1 LGPKQV
7 RCWHVWRTGQVYVDT
22 ISVRSRAASRARCRA
37 AQTVDPCHGR
47 WLQAQRSFGRLPVR
61 TAVRCRNKSRLPK
74 AQQYAVGASMT
85 RVRRSTVAPCRTHC
99 AFEMQSLAQL
109 ATEARSVAKLRHLE
123 LAASEWAQL
132 QPWLPWL
139 GTQSCARTLY
149 CSLRQSSSAAR
160 GAAHEASRPRL
171 ALLSDAAV
179 PLVTLRWNGGA
190 SVSMEA
196 RARHRLMGLRHWHF
210 TPAAQATEQQ
220 SSKVLRPP
228 YHASGPEAMNLT
240 LTPRRERRSAIMLV

>member
-1 LGPKQV
+1 LGPKSGVGTSGEPSKFSWIRSACDLGLQV
-7 RCWHVWRTGQVYVDT
+7 VRGAVLLKLLIHAMAGGYRLNEV
-22 ISVRSRAASRARCRA
+22 SVAYPCARPCVAGTTRAS
-37 AQTVDPCHGR
+37 
-47 WLQAQRSFGRLPVR
+47 
-61 TAVRCRNKSRLPK
+61 PK
-74 AQQYAVGASMT
+74 RYSMLLVSMT
-85 RVRRSTVAPCRTHC
+85 LVRRSTVAPCRTHC

-149 CSLRQSSSAAR
+149 CSLRQSSSAAL

-179 PLVTLRWNGGA
+179 PLVSLRWNGGA

-228 YHASGPEAMNLT
+228 DHASGPEAMNLT
-240 LTPRRERRSAIMLV
+240 LTPRRERRSTIMLL